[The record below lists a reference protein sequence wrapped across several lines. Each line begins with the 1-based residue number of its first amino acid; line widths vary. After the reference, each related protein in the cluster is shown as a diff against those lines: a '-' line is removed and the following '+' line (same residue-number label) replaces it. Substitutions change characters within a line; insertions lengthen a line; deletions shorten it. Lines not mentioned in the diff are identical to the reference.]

1 MSNDNQHILGNFQSS
16 LDDLNALMFRMASL
30 AQANLDAA
38 AHGLMNRDSS
48 ACASVIADDEEI
60 DRLEKKIDEEGLKII
75 TLYQPVASDLRLV
88 ASIMKVSPNLE
99 RIGDQSVGIAKRAR
113 KMNNNEE
120 LAETRLIEPLYQMA
134 ANLLRQS
141 LEAFKAGNVDLAIE
155 VKQQDQKLN
164 EAQKELAKKL
174 TKRMENDSA
183 RIKDYLDLQF
193 IARFLERIGDHAKNI
208 CEDAIFAESAVDI
221 RHGGALPE

>member
-1 MSNDNQHILGNFQSS
+1 MSNDNQHILGNFQSA

-120 LAETRLIEPLYQMA
+120 LAETRLIEPLYTRWLQTCY
-134 ANLLRQS
+134 NSPLRLLRQ
-141 LEAFKAGNVDLAIE
+141 GM
-155 VKQQDQKLN
+155 
-164 EAQKELAKKL
+164 L
-174 TKRMENDSA
+174 TLPLKSNN
-183 RIKDYLDLQF
+183 RIKNSMKP
-193 IARFLERIGDHAKNI
+193 RRNW
-208 CEDAIFAESAVDI
+208 
-221 RHGGALPE
+221 RRN